1 MEFVPEWAPNAHPM
15 FVHFPI
21 ALLFTAVLI
30 DFLALVIRPWRWLRP
45 AAVTLYV
52 VGAISAVVTYFTG
65 QAAADSVMLP
75 AQAQTVLTDHADLAT
90 WTVWFF
96 GLYALVRLGA
106 AGYRKTR
113 RSLAVHVVLFLIGL
127 AGLYLP
133 WQTAEHGSMM
143 VYRYGVG
150 VQAAEI
156 ENPVQH
162 DHSEH
167 DAATEQGGSAA
178 AKGPAAKGSASGPE
192 IAANGSWEWTPGSQ
206 AAEAL
211 RSSFTWLTGEAA
223 QLRPETQP
231 AESQGEVL
239 VLQAQGRPAMF
250 VAGESLASIQA
261 DAALNLSGFDG
272 TLMLVHHVQDAEN
285 YDFLALENGTMR
297 QGRVRQGQTT
307 VFDEGSFN
315 QEGWLSAR
323 VVSDQTHFRGYAGG
337 QMIVHGHGDA
347 PEPGPVGLRIEG
359 TGTVLLGR
367 LDVQSLR

>member
-1 MEFVPEWAPNAHPM
+1 MELVPEWAPNVHPM
-15 FVHFPI
+15 VVHFPI
-21 ALLFTAVLI
+21 ALLFTAALV

-52 VGAISAVVTYFTG
+52 IGAASAVVTYFTG

-106 AGYRKTR
+106 ALYRKTR
-113 RSLAVHVVLFLIGL
+113 GSLAVHGVLFLIGL

-143 VYRYGVG
+143 VYRYGVA

-156 ENPVQH
+156 ENPVEH
-162 DHSEH
+162 EHGEH
-167 DAATEQGGSAA
+167 DAATERGGSAA
-178 AKGPAAKGSASGPE
+178 AEGPASGPE
-192 IAANGSWEWTPGSQ
+192 IAANGSWEWMPGSQ
-206 AAEAL
+206 PAEAL

-223 QLRPETQP
+223 QLRPETQST
-231 AESQGEVL
+231 ESQGEVL
-239 VLQAQGRPAMF
+239 ALQAQGPPAMF
-250 VAGESLASIQA
+250 VVGGPLASIQA
-261 DAALNLSGFDG
+261 DEALNLSDFDG
-272 TLMLVHHVQDAEN
+272 TVMLVHHVQDAEN

-323 VVSDQTHFRGYAGG
+323 VVSDRTHFRGYAGG
-337 QMIVHGHGDA
+337 QMIVHGHDDA

>member
-1 MEFVPEWAPNAHPM
+1 MELVPEWAPNVHPM

-21 ALLFTAVLI
+21 ALLFTAVLV
-30 DFLALVIRPWRWLRP
+30 DFLALVVRPWRWLRP
-45 AAVTLYV
+45 AAVTLYAI
-52 VGAISAVVTYFTG
+52 GAISAVVTYFTG
-65 QAAADSVMLP
+65 QAAADSVMLS
-75 AQAQTVLTDHADLAT
+75 AEAQTVLTDHADLAW

-96 GLYALVRLGA
+96 GLYVLVRLGTA
-106 AGYRKTR
+106 LYRKTR
-113 RSLAVHVVLFLIGL
+113 GSLAVHVALFLLGL
-127 AGLYLP
+127 GGLYLP

-150 VQAAEI
+150 LQAAEI

-162 DHSEH
+162 EHDEH

-178 AKGPAAKGSASGPE
+178 AEEQASGLE
-192 IAANGSWEWTPGSQ
+192 VSENGSWQWDAGAQ
-206 AAEAL
+206 APEAL
-211 RSSFTWLTGEAA
+211 KSSFTWLTGEAA
-223 QLRPETQP
+223 QLRPETQSS
-231 AESQGEVL
+231 EDRGRVL
-239 VLQAQGRPAMF
+239 ALQAQGRPAMF
-250 VAGESLASIQA
+250 VVGESLASIQA

-272 TLMLVHHVQDAEN
+272 TLMLVHHVQDTEN

-315 QEGWLSAR
+315 QEGWLSVR
-323 VVSDQTHFRGYAGG
+323 VVSDRTHFRGYAGD

-367 LDVQSLR
+367 LDVQALRSE